1 MTKSTPSSALY
12 ITHDNNRHN
21 YRKAWR
27 WIASHMKVTW

>member
-27 WIASHMKVTW
+27 WMPPTWR